1 MTPRAMTAHDE
12 AGIRACLDDWA
23 EATRAKDIEGILA
36 HYEPDI
42 RSFDCHSQL
51 QLQGVQAH
59 REHLA
64 ACLPCIQGPMTFEIH
79 DLQITAQDG
88 VAVCHY
94 LARCGATG
102 PDGQEHCM
110 WLRVTAGLRQ
120 TNGRWM
126 IVHGHCSAPF
136 DPESGKALL
145 DLEPKHEDRAS
156 AA

>member
-1 MTPRAMTAHDE
+1 MAARTMTTRDE
-12 AGIRACLDDWA
+12 TEIRARLDDWA

-36 HYEPDI
+36 HYVPDI
-42 RSFDCHSQL
+42 LSFDCHSQL

-64 ACLPCIQGPMTFEIH
+64 ACLPCIQGAMTFEIH
-79 DLQITAQDG
+79 DLEITAQYG
-88 VAVCHY
+88 VAICHY

-102 PDGQEHCM
+102 PDGTAHSM
-110 WLRVTAGLRQ
+110 WLRVIAGLRH

-136 DPESGKALL
+136 DPVSGTALL
-145 DLEPKHEDRAS
+145 DLEPDHADRAS